1 MIEGE
6 EKMFC
11 TNCGAEVS
19 PDQKF
24 CNKCGAPVMAG
35 AVNVGAA
42 SDPETTASGTIG
54 NVDNAA
60 PTGSTTV
67 NTDNA
72 VPFQPVYN
80 TQPVAPKKNKV
91 WPVVLIVIAVLLMIS
106 IGVGVAIAKAYS
118 YFKNTI
124 ETYSEEV
131 EDFDDIEGMD
141 ELEDIEEFFEDNYE
155 DEDYDFGFDDDTEYE
170 EYEYAYATYFDD
182 YVYIA
187 GAGVIDDN
195 TAVYNESDKTIGEF
209 CDYIDE
215 SVLEDGR
222 TIDRDLLYELLE
234 VHLVDSSLNGGP
246 DYFEQSMMYCLTFAN
261 EFSDLDM
268 DVDYCMYSTEV
279 PTTYYY
285 GVEVDGEEDT
295 WTVDYSQKYV
305 YMNEGDTEY
314 TSAGDYGMFS
324 DNTLSLW
331 LYAIDDFFGIK

>member
-1 MIEGE
+1 VIEGE

-35 AVNVGAA
+35 AVNVGA
-42 SDPETTASGTIG
+42 SSEPVSTAAGSSGAA
-54 NVDNAA
+54 DNS
-60 PTGSTTV
+60 GV
-67 NTDNA
+67 NTNGA
-72 VPFQPVYN
+72 VPFTPVYD
-80 TQPVAPKKNKV
+80 TPPVAPKKSKV
-91 WPVVLIVIAVLLMIS
+91 WPVVLIVVAVLLLIS
-106 IGVGVAIAKAYS
+106 IGVGVAIVKAYT
-118 YFKNTI
+118 YFKDTI

-131 EDFDDIEGMD
+131 EEIDDFGDIEGMD

-195 TAVYNESDKTIGEF
+195 TVVYGNSDKTIGEF
-209 CDYIDE
+209 CDYVDDE
-215 SVLEDGR
+215 VLEDGR

-234 VHLVDSSLNGGP
+234 VHLVDSSLNSGP
-246 DYFEQSMMYCLTFAN
+246 EYFEQSMMYCLTFAN
-261 EFSDLDM
+261 EFGDMDM
-268 DVDYCMYSTEV
+268 DVDYCMYSTQE

-285 GVEVDGEEDT
+285 GVEVDDKEDT
-295 WTVDYSQKYV
+295 WTVDYSQKFV

-331 LYAIDDFFGIK
+331 MVVVDDFFGIQ

>member
-1 MIEGE
+1 
-6 EKMFC
+6 MFC

-35 AVNVGAA
+35 AVNASANPEMESTATANGAA
-42 SDPETTASGTIG
+42 TNNEGA
-54 NVDNAA
+54 
-60 PTGSTTV
+60 
-67 NTDNA
+67 NTNNA
-72 VPFQPVYN
+72 VPFQPVYDVP
-80 TQPVAPKKNKV
+80 PVAPKKSKV
-91 WPVVLIVIAVLLMIS
+91 WPVVAIVLAVLLLIS
-106 IGVGVAIAKAYS
+106 VGVGIAIVKTYN
-118 YFKNTI
+118 YFKNSI
-124 ETYSEEV
+124 EMAYSDKSDGIEALEELDEIEDFFEEHGV
-131 EDFDDIEGMD
+131 DEEFDFDDDFEFDEDFD
-141 ELEDIEEFFEDNYE
+141 
-155 DEDYDFGFDDDTEYE
+155 FDDDTEYE

-195 TAVYNESDKTIGEF
+195 TVIYGKSDKTIGEF
-209 CDYIDE
+209 CDYVDE

-234 VHLVDSSLNGGP
+234 VHLVDSSLNSGP
-246 DYFEQSMMYCLTFAN
+246 EYFEQSMMYCLTFAN

-268 DVDYCMYSTEV
+268 DVDYCMYSTEE

-285 GVEVDGEEDT
+285 GVEVDDKEDT
-295 WTVDYSQKYV
+295 WTVDYSQKFV

-314 TSAGDYGMFS
+314 TSEGDYGMFS

-331 LYAIDDFFGIK
+331 LYVIDDFFGIK

>member
-1 MIEGE
+1 
-6 EKMFC
+6 MFC

-35 AVNVGAA
+35 AVNASANPEMESADVANGA
-42 SDPETTASGTIG
+42 TT
-54 NVDNAA
+54 DNE
-60 PTGSTTV
+60 GV
-67 NTDNA
+67 NTNTNNA
-72 VPFQPVYN
+72 VPFQPAYDVP
-80 TQPVAPKKNKV
+80 PVAPKKSKV
-91 WPVVLIVIAVLLMIS
+91 WPVVAIVLAVLLVVS
-106 IGVGVAIAKAYS
+106 IAAGMAIAKAYK
-118 YFKNTI
+118 YFKDVI
-124 ETYSEEV
+124 ETAEGF
-131 EDFDDIEGMD
+131 EDFDDNED
-141 ELEDIEEFFEDNYE
+141 YEELEELDEFFDDFTE
-155 DEDYDFGFDDDTEYE
+155 DEDYEFEFDDDTEYE

-234 VHLVDSSLNGGP
+234 VHLVDSSLNSGP
-246 DYFEQSMMYCLTFAN
+246 EYFEQSMMYCLTFAN

-268 DVDYCMYSTEV
+268 DVDYCMYSTEE

-285 GVEVDGEEDT
+285 GVEVDDKEDT
-295 WTVDYSQKYV
+295 WTVDYSQKFV

-314 TSAGDYGMFS
+314 TSEGDYGMFS

-331 LYAIDDFFGIK
+331 LYVIDDFFGIK